1 MIAVVHK
8 GLRSEEIHSNMEKVL
23 LDPRHQELV
32 NRSLG
37 AGRSIEAHA
46 QTTQYVEP
54 KHFDA
59 GRRARNLSLDSAIRS
74 QPSQRRLFAK
84 PLDHR

>member
-8 GLRSEEIHSNMEKVL
+8 GLRSEEIHGNMQKVL
-23 LDPRHQELV
+23 LDTRHQELV
-32 NRSLG
+32 DGSLR
-37 AGRSIEAHA
+37 AGRSFETHA
-46 QTTQYVEP
+46 QTTQYMEP